1 MRNGSRLVH
10 STVYKTKNVHYQII
24 SPCII
29 HTFSNSFLF
38 WWNKT
43 MIFQHSSFI
52 YVVIVVNVVVIIYEL
67 YMQTGVAVK
76 IENLNN

>member
-1 MRNGSRLVH
+1 
-10 STVYKTKNVHYQII
+10 
-24 SPCII
+24 
-29 HTFSNSFLF
+29 
-38 WWNKT
+38 

-67 YMQTGVAVK
+67 YMQNGVAVK